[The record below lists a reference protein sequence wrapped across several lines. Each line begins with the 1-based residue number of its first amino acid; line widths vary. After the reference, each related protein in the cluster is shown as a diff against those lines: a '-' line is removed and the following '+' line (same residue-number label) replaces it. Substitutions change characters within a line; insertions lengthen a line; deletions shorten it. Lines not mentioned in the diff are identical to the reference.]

1 MNTYKTELKKGK
13 DTETVVVESTAAGAV
28 YGKLCA
34 KKALDGYEIVKCYKG
49 DHRSGTI
56 YYDEL
61 VGLTVK
67 YAKRH
72 KRTKDE
78 VVEFG
83 FAEGCDNLTK

>member
-1 MNTYKTELKKGK
+1 MDTYKAKLKLGEL
-13 DTETVVVESTAAGAV
+13 DATIVVESTSAGAV
-28 YGKLCA
+28 FGKLCS
-34 KKALDGYEIVKCYKG
+34 KKHLDGYEVVSIYKG

-67 YAKRH
+67 FSKRP

-83 FAEGCDNLTK
+83 FADECDN